1 MRPEPRNEALGD
13 GCHCACWRASGTTLV
28 CAPPARRSFAR
39 LRHDAHRLLRGN
51 LECRR
56 KADGKTHPHEQAQH
70 AIAGHHA
77 RDRGTGA
84 GPQAASRGHV
94 LGRRRQPCRRRSGRR
109 QPPRRRVG
117 RFAHLDRI
125 VRDQHA
131 PCQIEHRQLRLEL
144 RKLGIEQLGLIEQQ
158 RVEHV
163 ELVGQLVVGPELA
176 VVHAHVEFRRRPG
189 HLGRLLMSGITSTTA
204 LWYASRAT
212 GVVSL
217 ILLSAVMII
226 GMLVNRQG
234 RLPGLPRF
242 AVLGLHRNLSLLAV
256 AFVAVHVLTTVTDS
270 FVSISLAAIVI
281 PFISS
286 YEPLW
291 LGLGAVSL
299 DLMVAVI
306 VTSLLRRHIG
316 RRVWRAVHWLAYA
329 SWPVAVV
336 HSIYSS
342 HDMQSGPLL
351 YLGLACIAAVLGAL
365 GWRLIQA
372 RTGLPRADRVP
383 QLMADRGLL
392 ARAGDR

>member
-1 MRPEPRNEALGD
+1 
-13 GCHCACWRASGTTLV
+13 
-28 CAPPARRSFAR
+28 
-39 LRHDAHRLLRGN
+39 
-51 LECRR
+51 
-56 KADGKTHPHEQAQH
+56 
-70 AIAGHHA
+70 
-77 RDRGTGA
+77 
-84 GPQAASRGHV
+84 
-94 LGRRRQPCRRRSGRR
+94 
-109 QPPRRRVG
+109 
-117 RFAHLDRI
+117 
-125 VRDQHA
+125 
-131 PCQIEHRQLRLEL
+131 
-144 RKLGIEQLGLIEQQ
+144 
-158 RVEHV
+158 
-163 ELVGQLVVGPELA
+163 
-176 VVHAHVEFRRRPG
+176 
-189 HLGRLLMSGITSTTA
+189 
-204 LWYASRAT
+204 
-212 GVVSL
+212 
-217 ILLSAVMII
+217 
-226 GMLVNRQG
+226 MLVNRQG

-256 AFVAVHVLTTVTDS
+256 AFVAVHVLTAVTDS

-351 YLGLACIAAVLGAL
+351 YLGLVCIAAVLGAL
-365 GWRLIQA
+365 GWRLIRA
-372 RTGLPRADRVP
+372 RAGLPRADRVP

>member
-1 MRPEPRNEALGD
+1 
-13 GCHCACWRASGTTLV
+13 
-28 CAPPARRSFAR
+28 
-39 LRHDAHRLLRGN
+39 
-51 LECRR
+51 
-56 KADGKTHPHEQAQH
+56 
-70 AIAGHHA
+70 
-77 RDRGTGA
+77 
-84 GPQAASRGHV
+84 
-94 LGRRRQPCRRRSGRR
+94 
-109 QPPRRRVG
+109 
-117 RFAHLDRI
+117 
-125 VRDQHA
+125 
-131 PCQIEHRQLRLEL
+131 
-144 RKLGIEQLGLIEQQ
+144 
-158 RVEHV
+158 
-163 ELVGQLVVGPELA
+163 
-176 VVHAHVEFRRRPG
+176 
-189 HLGRLLMSGITSTTA
+189 MSGITSTTA

-217 ILLSAVMII
+217 ILLSAVMVI

-256 AFVAVHVLTTVTDS
+256 AFVAVHVLTAVTDS

-299 DLMVAVI
+299 DLMAAVI